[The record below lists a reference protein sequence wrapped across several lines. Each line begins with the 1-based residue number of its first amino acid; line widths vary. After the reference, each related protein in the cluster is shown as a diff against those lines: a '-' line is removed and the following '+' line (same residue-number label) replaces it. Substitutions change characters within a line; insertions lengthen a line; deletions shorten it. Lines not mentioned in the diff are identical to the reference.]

1 MFIFLTILFSI
12 VGYIV
17 GAGATHGYA
26 KHRWPSE
33 YKDYSGMDDTD
44 RRIWATICWPGYWIF
59 IWPFTKVNEVTFS
72 QIEKNAALEIA
83 RKKSRIEDL
92 RATRAELE
100 ATQAELERAEVE
112 VEKEMSKL

>member
-17 GAGATHGYA
+17 GAGATHGYG
-26 KHRWPSE
+26 KHRWPSQ
-33 YKDYSGMDDTD
+33 YVSSSGMDDND
-44 RRIWATICWPGYWIF
+44 RRITAACLWPFYWVF

-72 QIEKNAALEIA
+72 NIEKHAALEIA

-92 RATRAELE
+92 KATRAELIAAQE
-100 ATQAELERAEVE
+100 ELEKAEVE
-112 VEKEMSKL
+112 VEKEVHKL